1 MVALIVHFLSVG
13 TLIPS
18 PKLQEIIEDLN
29 RRGPYLGIVV
39 PNAFEMNHLLQ
50 SSAFNLSSTLDIA
63 GRRFHIGSIHMQ
75 RVIIVM
81 SGLAMLNSGLTTQL
95 LLNSFKVKGVI
106 HYGIAGNADPSLHIG
121 DVTIPRHWA
130 HTGLWNWQRYGDGP
144 NNELSLESSGDFTRQ
159 FGYVHFAN
167 FTTPS
172 DQSTGNLLN
181 SAWYQPEEVFP
192 VNGTPEVRQ
201 HAFWVPVDEHYYR
214 ISKSLKSLKI
224 ERCLN
229 STTYLPNTP
238 KVVPVERGSSANMFV
253 DNAAYR
259 NFIYTR
265 FNISAIDMES
275 AAVALVCLQQR
286 LPFIAIR
293 SISDLAGV
301 ETSYSNQA
309 VVFAGL
315 ASQNAATVVIEVVK
329 ALRH

>member
-1 MVALIVHFLSVG
+1 MVALIVHFSSVG

-18 PKLQEIIEDLN
+18 PKLQEIIDDLN

-81 SGLAMLNSGLTTQL
+81 SGLAMLNLGLTTQL

-144 NNELSLESSGDFTRQ
+144 NNELSLESSGD
-159 FGYVHFAN
+159 
-167 FTTPS
+167 
-172 DQSTGNLLN
+172 QSTGNLLN
-181 SAWYQPEEVFP
+181 RAWYQPEEVFP

-201 HAFWVPVDEHYYR
+201 HAFWVPVDEHYYQ

-229 STTYLPNTP
+229 STTCLPNTP
-238 KVVPVERGSSANMFV
+238 KVVPVERGLSANMFV

-275 AAVALVCLQQR
+275 AAVAL
-286 LPFIAIR
+286 
-293 SISDLAGV
+293 
-301 ETSYSNQA
+301 
-309 VVFAGL
+309 L
-315 ASQNAATVVIEVVK
+315 ASRNKRLDLSVPRAKPKERN
-329 ALRH
+329 ALR